1 MKSSEFIF
9 EDDEELYEVRAA
21 WGRSPG
27 GRAPKLKFRCGT
39 GPRAGRVVNDPAKCF
54 AHPRTAKAQ
63 KMKRVRATTAAKQAR
78 KARRTKKT
86 NVASRIIR
94 NLNRMMKR

>member
-1 MKSSEFIF
+1 MKSSEFIR
-9 EDDEELYEVRAA
+9 EDEEQLYEVRAA

-27 GRAPKLKFRCGT
+27 GRAPKLKFRCGF
-39 GPRAGRVVNDPAKCF
+39 GPRAGRIVNDPARCF
-54 AHPRTAKAQ
+54 AHPRIARAQ
-63 KMKRVRATTAAKQAR
+63 AMKRLRATTAAKQAR